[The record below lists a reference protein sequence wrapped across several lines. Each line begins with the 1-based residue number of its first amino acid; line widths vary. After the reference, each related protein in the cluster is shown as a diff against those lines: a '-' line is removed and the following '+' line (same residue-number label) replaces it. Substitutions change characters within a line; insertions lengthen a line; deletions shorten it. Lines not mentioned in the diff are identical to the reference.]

1 MADLSAYVN
10 FTFTIDKSGAT
21 PVCLITD
28 TSTYPGGVAATVTGF
43 VKVTEPDNI
52 TRVPNFSVADISWNG
67 TALTVANIPYRLATD
82 GTPQNGL
89 YTITYTVKA
98 PGYSDTIVVK
108 SLTLSFKEPAIIIAP
123 LIDVF
128 TPLIKVNDGTS
139 FTQAGM
145 TLTSSVRAWTVNI
158 DLVGSARQVIT
169 GSTATLDLIVGGSYY
184 DALYTATLVYNFTYR
199 LDGSNNWFY
208 VVDKLTAM
216 NQFDCYTP
224 LTLSQLLTYLN
235 TLKAAAADLGTG
247 VSEITKSQYIKANSI
262 YEHMISRGQVGDLLG
277 LQVYEQQLENIFLPY
292 RAIPVP
298 HSNNPIP
305 IYVWAYPVNVPSLQL
320 APGTTSWLAT
330 AGTLVEK
337 FVVIAPT
344 ALAAFSI
351 GTTPGGSDLWGPMTV
366 NGTIVLAG
374 DKYFSAGAT
383 IYFTGVAAN
392 TVIIIYKR

>member
-10 FTFTIDKSGAT
+10 FTFTIDKSGVS
-21 PVCLITD
+21 PVCLIAD
-28 TSTYPGGVAATVTGF
+28 TSTYPAGVAATVTGF
-43 VKVTEPDNI
+43 VKITQPDNV
-52 TRVPNFSVADISWNG
+52 TRIPNFSVADISWNG
-67 TALTVANIPYRLATD
+67 TVLTVANIPYRLATN
-82 GTPQNGL
+82 GAPQNGV
-89 YTITYTVKA
+89 YTVTYTVKA

-108 SLTLSFKEPAIIIAP
+108 TLTLSFTEPAIIIAP

-145 TLTSSVRAWTVNI
+145 TLTSSTRAWTVNI
-158 DLVGSARQVIT
+158 DLVGSTRNVIT
-169 GSTATLDLIVGGSYY
+169 GNTATLDLKVGSSYY
-184 DALYTATLVYNFTYR
+184 DALYTATLVYTFTYQ
-199 LDGSNNWFY
+199 LNGSNNWFY
-208 VVDKLTAM
+208 IVDKLTAM
-216 NQFDCYTP
+216 MQFDCYTP

-247 VSEITKSQYIKANSI
+247 VSEITKSQYIKAESI

-277 LQVYEQQLENIFLPY
+277 LQVYEQQLESIFLPY

-298 HSNNPIP
+298 HSNAPIP
-305 IYVWAYPVNVPSLQL
+305 IYVWAYPLSVPSVTLP
-320 APGTTSWLAT
+320 AGTPSWVAV

-344 ALAAFSI
+344 ALTAFSI

-366 NGTIVLAG
+366 SGTIVLAG
-374 DKYFSAGAT
+374 DKFFSAGAT
-383 IYFTGVAAN
+383 LYFTGIAAD
-392 TVIIIYKR
+392 TVIKIYTR